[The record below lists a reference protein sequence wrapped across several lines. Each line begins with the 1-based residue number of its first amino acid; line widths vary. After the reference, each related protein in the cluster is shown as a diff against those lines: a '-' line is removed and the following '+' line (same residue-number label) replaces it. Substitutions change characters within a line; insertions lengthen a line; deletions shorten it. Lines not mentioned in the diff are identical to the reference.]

1 MLTSSNG
8 VESKHFPLPQ
18 LCPVHHLRSS
28 GKHPGNARRTRV
40 VSTFP
45 ANRLHQRYSR
55 ESMRGDECAAATT
68 SLLIY
73 LFCGCCNSPMKS
85 RPFWKSL
92 AWRVYT
98 CVAVRSLMPPARRPT
113 GESIYERVVFY
124 AAKLRPNLCCFPS
137 RMTTFIIGT
146 DLTLLFCR
154 SKTCDAALAKHLAEG
169 VVHIPYMPW
178 NTQQRLPVS
187 ILFYAVCFYLREEP
201 SCPPKCH
208 YMRTMT
214 ICTSGS

>member
-55 ESMRGDECAAATT
+55 ESMRGDECTAATT

-146 DLTLLFCR
+146 DLTCFSAGAKLVTRRSLSTWQRAWYTSLTCPGTHSSDCQYLFSSMLCVFTYVR
-154 SKTCDAALAKHLAEG
+154 NLAARQSA
-169 VVHIPYMPW
+169 
-178 NTQQRLPVS
+178 
-187 ILFYAVCFYLREEP
+187 
-201 SCPPKCH
+201 
-208 YMRTMT
+208 T
-214 ICTSGS
+214 ICAQ